1 MAVIS
6 KDLGPVSAYA
16 VAVANGFTGTE
27 AEWEQYIA
35 NASTAAQSA
44 AGSATAAANS
54 ASAAAQSATA
64 AAASQ
69 VAAAGSETE
78 AANYALVAGNHAM
91 AAAAS
96 ATAAETAETGA
107 ETAQAAAEAAQAAA
121 EAAQAAAEAV
131 AESIPEDY
139 TELTEEVGSLKSAST
154 LQAENIPD
162 TVQTITFDSEGNV
175 QTITHTRDNVAVR
188 TDAFTFAESTIT
200 EVRTLSTGESL
211 TIVTNTTTLQT
222 TVTYAAA

>member
-54 ASAAAQSATA
+54 ATAAAQSATA

-121 EAAQAAAEAV
+121 EAV

-139 TELTEEVGSLKSAST
+139 TELTEEVGSLKSALSGG
-154 LQAENIPD
+154 
-162 TVQTITFDSEGNV
+162 TVTVHQDSANVINGYWIAVSGNV
-175 QTITHTRDNVAVR
+175 ITLGGTTGDTYKTIQTPIDISGCVVGSQITTSGSIIQDFGIFIINHCY
-188 TDAFTFAESTIT
+188 
-200 EVRTLSTGESL
+200 L
-211 TIVTNTTTLQT
+211 
-222 TVTYAAA
+222 